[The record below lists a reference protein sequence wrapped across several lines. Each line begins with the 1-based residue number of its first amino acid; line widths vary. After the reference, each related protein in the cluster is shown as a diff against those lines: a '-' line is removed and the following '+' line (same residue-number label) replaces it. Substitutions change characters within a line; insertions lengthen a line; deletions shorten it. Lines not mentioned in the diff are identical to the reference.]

1 MKKVNSK
8 ILYRSSHR
16 THERL
21 DNEEKSN
28 NESSLLDEADQDN
41 PQNISDEN
49 DYQPQIGGF
58 MKFILWFRVPNI
70 FEIFDFI
77 SIFIFLWNV
86 ILKIVYEQY
95 YHGLEIKENK
105 FLELGEIEIFQY
117 SILTIDNFILIF
129 ICFGLAKYFV
139 IWIPQMQQVMDQI
152 TSYAKDGLI
161 YVFITINGLTLL
173 FSMYL
178 MITLFEFHYGYV
190 NYLFAYLS
198 SINLFTSGKIV
209 NDYQHEYFLEDA
221 EYFIR
226 RTNFLIFITIMGF
239 HFLIRLVI
247 SISAASYLKHLPEIR
262 ERVEKKQKIEDA
274 KEAKIQRLLKNFQ
287 HGR

>member
-28 NESSLLDEADQDN
+28 NESSLLDEDDQDN
-41 PQNISDEN
+41 SQNISSEN

-77 SIFIFLWNV
+77 SIFIFLLNV

-95 YHGLEIKENK
+95 YHGLEIKENE

-262 ERVEKKQKIEDA
+262 KRIEKKQKIEDA

-287 HGR
+287 HAR

>member
-1 MKKVNSK
+1 M
-8 ILYRSSHR
+8 L
-16 THERL
+16 
-21 DNEEKSN
+21 
-28 NESSLLDEADQDN
+28 
-41 PQNISDEN
+41 
-49 DYQPQIGGF
+49 
-58 MKFILWFRVPNI
+58 
-70 FEIFDFI
+70 
-77 SIFIFLWNV
+77 NV

-226 RTNFLIFITIMGF
+226 RTNFLVFITIMGF

-287 HGR
+287 HAR